1 MSCSAPGT
9 EWPPEMKK
17 AWNSMCRRPGGEHKA
32 STALPAGALGV
43 ASPPPPRCCCRQQT
57 RGPKSFPSSCRGEAS
72 PRRAGKGMA
81 QSPLPSL
88 HLPPSPRKAP
98 CPQMTWWGSATWFTC
113 CGFLPAPQC
122 PSAQGLQTT
131 LREAT
136 FGKSDHGYRAH
147 LVLGW
152 EIHKKMAL
160 LRT

>member
-1 MSCSAPGT
+1 MVAVSNRFGGPRAQEPTSKTVSSPYSRMRYLRMYTPTDSGIRDARRGC
-9 EWPPEMKK
+9 
-17 AWNSMCRRPGGEHKA
+17 WNQPTRYQG
-32 STALPAGALGV
+32 STLITPSLP
-43 ASPPPPRCCCRQQT
+43 
-57 RGPKSFPSSCRGEAS
+57 F
-72 PRRAGKGMA
+72 
-81 QSPLPSL
+81 L

-98 CPQMTWWGSATWFTC
+98 CPQMTWRGSATWFTC

-160 LRT
+160 LRM